1 MSWLLLSKTTSSCR
15 VEWWWQN
22 YFCSSNNS
30 NWSRYVRIM
39 RKHSHINLAISRI
52 CCILSSNTITTDWI
66 VRLIH
71 HRLILWRYVNRGVS
85 RNLINCFNFLLKLL
99 LNLRIK
105 VSLLRKFLRL
115 QGKLRN
121 FWRVLL
127 RRLSNQSW
135 RSHPERRRKKEWSII
150 WWNLTTRTKNCSRLL
165 DKLRMRSIKFKWN
178 WKVNQRSYQK
188 KTVK

>member
-22 YFCSSNNS
+22 YFCSSKNS

-85 RNLINCFNFLLKLL
+85 RNLINCSNCLLKLL

-115 QGKLRN
+115 RGKLRN

-150 WWNLTTRTKNCSRLL
+150 WWN
-165 DKLRMRSIKFKWN
+165 
-178 WKVNQRSYQK
+178 
-188 KTVK
+188 